1 MRKTLSLMGS
11 TLSTLTGTAH
21 AAIQFGNGQEPT
33 VLAAQEQSY
42 AVTLS
47 APLNALGMHNMYAS
61 HSSHVSHSSHTS
73 HSSHYS
79 SSGGS
84 YRMPSYA
91 PSTAPSYTPPTY
103 QPPAMQSAP
112 TGKPTADQLK
122 YMIMRVQAA
131 LFAKGYDPGSIDG
144 VLGSKTK
151 EALRQFQSAHGLP
164 ANAKMTTETLNALG
178 IPLAPGQ

>member
-1 MRKTLSLMGS
+1 MRKTLGLMGS
-11 TLSTLTGTAH
+11 ALSTLTGTAH
-21 AAIQFGNGQEPT
+21 AAIQPGNGLEPA

-42 AVTLS
+42 TVTLS
-47 APLNALGMHNMYAS
+47 VPLNELGMHNMYAS

-84 YRMPSYA
+84 YRVPSNA

-103 QPPAMQSAP
+103 QPPAVQSAP
-112 TGKPTADQLK
+112 AGKPTAGQLK

-151 EALRQFQSAHGLP
+151 VALRRFQSDHGLP
-164 ANAKMTTETLNALG
+164 ADAKMTTKTLSALG
-178 IPLAPGQ
+178 ISLPSPK